1 MSDRGHPTRSPDPS
15 IAQAQQLPPGVQ
27 RVASTPIIGRLGD
40 RVFTPP
46 ADAIDLPDDA
56 HLE

>member
-1 MSDRGHPTRSPDPS
+1 LPDPS
-15 IAQAQQLPPGVQ
+15 IAQAQQLPPGVP

-40 RVFTPP
+40 RFFTPP